1 MKLRS
6 LTFRFLSF
14 FFLSSRDRNGT
25 KWESRINVK
34 TDKFI
39 SLLET
44 NQPQTVI
51 VDQRKSEAVE
61 KWWRLVFQINMN
73 PDLFRMETNQL
84 DVLAEP

>member
-1 MKLRS
+1 MKL
-6 LTFRFLSF
+6 SF
-14 FFLSSRDRNGT
+14 MLEKHEAYN
-25 KWESRINVK
+25 WVK

-39 SLLET
+39 SPLET